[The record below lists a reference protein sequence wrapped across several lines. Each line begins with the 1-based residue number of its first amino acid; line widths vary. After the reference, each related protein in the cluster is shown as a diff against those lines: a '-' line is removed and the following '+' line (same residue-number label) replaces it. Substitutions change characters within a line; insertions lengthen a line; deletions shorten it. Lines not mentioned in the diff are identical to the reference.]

1 VVPVDGVAAPWS
13 GRGVDR
19 HAGLLQRPQVALD
32 GADADLEA
40 RGHLPRSPGPRRDGP
55 QLVDQRVEAIGAVH
69 PPSML
74 SRGTS
79 WWRLYAATVPEMLEV
94 ETYRRQAEAVVGRT
108 VARVDTPDAWYVKRT
123 SPDEV
128 VAAVS
133 KRTVDDVRR
142 IGKLLVLDLDD
153 GTRLG
158 LRFGM
163 SGRLVVDGASA
174 IDRLQYASG
183 RNNPA
188 WDRFGLHFTDG
199 SDLRIRDPRR
209 LGGVELE
216 PDEGRLGVDAQRARL
231 RDVEAAV
238 RGSRAP
244 LKARLLDQTRIAGIG
259 NLLADEILFRAG
271 LDSARPA
278 GGLSAAELRRLHRA
292 IDRVIAD
299 LTARGGS
306 HTGDARQAM
315 ALDGLCPRDGAAL
328 QVRRIGGRTTVS
340 CPVHQV

>member
-1 VVPVDGVAAPWS
+1 MVPGETYVMP
-13 GRGVDR
+13 
-19 HAGLLQRPQVALD
+19 
-32 GADADLEA
+32 
-40 RGHLPRSPGPRRDGP
+40 
-55 QLVDQRVEAIGAVH
+55 
-69 PPSML
+69 
-74 SRGTS
+74 
-79 WWRLYAATVPEMLEV
+79 LYAAPVPEMLEV
-94 ETYRRQAEAVVGRT
+94 ETYRRQAEAVMGRT
-108 VARVDTPDAWYVKRT
+108 VAHVDAPDTWYVKRG

-128 VAAVS
+128 VAAVTR
-133 KRTVDDVRR
+133 RTVDGVRR

-163 SGRLVVDGASA
+163 SGRLLVDGGAA
-174 IDRLQYASG
+174 IDRLQYASA
-183 RNNPA
+183 RSNPA
-188 WDRFGLHFTDG
+188 WDRFALRFTDG

-216 PDEGRLGVDAQRARL
+216 PDEGRLGVDAQHAKL

-244 LKARLLDQTRIAGIG
+244 LKARLLDQAQIAGIG
-259 NLLADEILFRAG
+259 NLLADEVLFAAG
-271 LDSARPA
+271 LDPARPA
-278 GGLSAAELRRLHRA
+278 GSLIPTELRRLHRA
-292 IDRVIAD
+292 IGRVIAE

-306 HTGDARQAM
+306 HTGDARQAV

-340 CPVHQV
+340 CPVHQA

>member
-1 VVPVDGVAAPWS
+1 
-13 GRGVDR
+13 
-19 HAGLLQRPQVALD
+19 
-32 GADADLEA
+32 
-40 RGHLPRSPGPRRDGP
+40 
-55 QLVDQRVEAIGAVH
+55 
-69 PPSML
+69 
-74 SRGTS
+74 
-79 WWRLYAATVPEMLEV
+79 
-94 ETYRRQAEAVVGRT
+94 
-108 VARVDTPDAWYVKRT
+108 
-123 SPDEV
+123 
-128 VAAVS
+128 
-133 KRTVDDVRR
+133 
-142 IGKLLVLDLDD
+142 
-153 GTRLG
+153 
-158 LRFGM
+158 
-163 SGRLVVDGASA
+163 VDGAAA

-271 LDSARPA
+271 LDPARPA
-278 GGLSAAELRRLHRA
+278 GSLNPAELRRLHRA
-292 IDRVIAD
+292 IGRVIAD

-306 HTGDARQAM
+306 HTGDARQAI

-340 CPVHQV
+340 CPIHQV

>member
-1 VVPVDGVAAPWS
+1 
-13 GRGVDR
+13 
-19 HAGLLQRPQVALD
+19 
-32 GADADLEA
+32 
-40 RGHLPRSPGPRRDGP
+40 
-55 QLVDQRVEAIGAVH
+55 
-69 PPSML
+69 
-74 SRGTS
+74 
-79 WWRLYAATVPEMLEV
+79 MLEV

-163 SGRLVVDGASA
+163 SGRLVVDGAAA

-183 RNNPA
+183 RNDPA

-238 RGSRAP
+238 RASRAP
-244 LKARLLDQTRIAGIG
+244 LKTRLLDQTRIAGIG

-271 LDSARPA
+271 LDPARPA

-292 IDRVIAD
+292 IGRVIAD

-328 QVRRIGGRTTVS
+328 HVRRIGGRTTVS

>member
-1 VVPVDGVAAPWS
+1 
-13 GRGVDR
+13 
-19 HAGLLQRPQVALD
+19 
-32 GADADLEA
+32 
-40 RGHLPRSPGPRRDGP
+40 
-55 QLVDQRVEAIGAVH
+55 
-69 PPSML
+69 
-74 SRGTS
+74 
-79 WWRLYAATVPEMLEV
+79 MLEV
-94 ETYRRQAEAVVGRT
+94 ETYRRQGEAVVGRT
-108 VARVDTPDAWYVKRT
+108 VSDVDVPDAWYVKRG

-128 VAAVS
+128 VAAVTG
-133 KRTVDDVRR
+133 RTIEGVRR

-153 GTRLG
+153 RTRLG

-163 SGRLVVDGASA
+163 SGRLIVDGGAS

-188 WDRFGLHFTDG
+188 WDRFGLRFTDG

-216 PDEGRLGVDAQRARL
+216 PDEGRLGVDASYARP
-231 RDVEAAV
+231 RDVEAAL

-244 LKARLLDQTRIAGIG
+244 LKARLLDQARVAGIG
-259 NLLADEILFRAG
+259 NLMADEILFAAG
-271 LDSARPA
+271 LDPARPA
-278 GGLSAAELRRLHRA
+278 GGLTPTELRRLHQA
-292 IDRVIAD
+292 IGRVIVE
-299 LTARGGS
+299 LTPRGGS

-315 ALDGLCPRDGAAL
+315 ALDGRCPRDGAAL

>member
-1 VVPVDGVAAPWS
+1 
-13 GRGVDR
+13 
-19 HAGLLQRPQVALD
+19 
-32 GADADLEA
+32 
-40 RGHLPRSPGPRRDGP
+40 
-55 QLVDQRVEAIGAVH
+55 
-69 PPSML
+69 
-74 SRGTS
+74 
-79 WWRLYAATVPEMLEV
+79 MLEV
-94 ETYRRQAEAVVGRT
+94 ETYRRQGEAVVGRT
-108 VARVDTPDAWYVKRT
+108 VSDVDVPDAWYVKRG

-128 VAAVS
+128 VAAVTG
-133 KRTVDDVRR
+133 RMIEGVRR

-153 GTRLG
+153 RTRLG

-163 SGRLVVDGASA
+163 SGRLIVDGGAS

-188 WDRFGLHFTDG
+188 WDRFGLRFTDG

-216 PDEGRLGVDAQRARL
+216 PDEGRLGVDASHARP
-231 RDVEAAV
+231 RDVEAAL

-244 LKARLLDQTRIAGIG
+244 LKARLLDQARVAGIG
-259 NLLADEILFRAG
+259 NLMADEILFAAG
-271 LDSARPA
+271 LDPARPA
-278 GGLSAAELRRLHRA
+278 GGLTPTELRRLHQA
-292 IDRVIAD
+292 IGRVIVE

-315 ALDGLCPRDGAAL
+315 ALDGRCPRDGAAL

>member
-1 VVPVDGVAAPWS
+1 
-13 GRGVDR
+13 
-19 HAGLLQRPQVALD
+19 
-32 GADADLEA
+32 
-40 RGHLPRSPGPRRDGP
+40 
-55 QLVDQRVEAIGAVH
+55 
-69 PPSML
+69 
-74 SRGTS
+74 
-79 WWRLYAATVPEMLEV
+79 MLEV

-216 PDEGRLGVDAQRARL
+216 PDEGRLGVEAQRASL

>member
-1 VVPVDGVAAPWS
+1 
-13 GRGVDR
+13 
-19 HAGLLQRPQVALD
+19 
-32 GADADLEA
+32 
-40 RGHLPRSPGPRRDGP
+40 
-55 QLVDQRVEAIGAVH
+55 
-69 PPSML
+69 
-74 SRGTS
+74 
-79 WWRLYAATVPEMLEV
+79 MLEV
-94 ETYRRQAEAVVGRT
+94 ETYRRQAEALVGRT
-108 VARVDTPDAWYVKRT
+108 VARLDAPDAWYVKRS

-128 VAAVS
+128 VAAVTG
-133 KRTVDDVRR
+133 RTIDGVRR

-163 SGRLVVDGASA
+163 SGRLLVDGGAA

-188 WDRFGLHFTDG
+188 WDRFGLQFTDG

-216 PDEGRLGVDAQRARL
+216 PDEGRLGVDAQGARL
-231 RDVEAAV
+231 RHVEAAL
-238 RGSRAP
+238 RRSRAP

-271 LDSARPA
+271 LDPARPA
-278 GGLSAAELRRLHRA
+278 GGLNPAELRRLHRA
-292 IDRVIAD
+292 IGRVLAD

>member
-1 VVPVDGVAAPWS
+1 
-13 GRGVDR
+13 
-19 HAGLLQRPQVALD
+19 
-32 GADADLEA
+32 
-40 RGHLPRSPGPRRDGP
+40 
-55 QLVDQRVEAIGAVH
+55 
-69 PPSML
+69 
-74 SRGTS
+74 
-79 WWRLYAATVPEMLEV
+79 MLEV

-108 VARVDTPDAWYVKRT
+108 VGHVDASDSWYVKRT
-123 SPDEV
+123 SPGEV
-128 VAAVS
+128 VAAVTG
-133 KRTVDDVRR
+133 RTIDGVRR

-163 SGRLVVDGASA
+163 SGRLLVDGGAA

-188 WDRFGLHFTDG
+188 WDRFGLRFTDG

-231 RDVEAAV
+231 RDVEVAV

-244 LKARLLDQTRIAGIG
+244 LKARLLDQARISGIG
-259 NLLADEILFRAG
+259 NLLADEILFCAR
-271 LDSARPA
+271 LDPARPA
-278 GGLSAAELRRLHRA
+278 GSLTPTELRRLHRA
-292 IDRVIAD
+292 IGRVTAE
-299 LTARGGS
+299 LAARGGS